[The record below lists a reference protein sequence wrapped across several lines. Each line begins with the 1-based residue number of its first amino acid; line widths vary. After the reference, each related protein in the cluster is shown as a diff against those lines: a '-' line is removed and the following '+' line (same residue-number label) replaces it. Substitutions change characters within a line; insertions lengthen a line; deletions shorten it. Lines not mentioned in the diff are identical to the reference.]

1 MIRRPPRSTRTDTR
15 FPYTTLFRSL
25 SLVLPSTASSTI
37 GDRIQIV
44 LLGGS
49 SWALTYSMGQQIRI
63 GNRSTTLSTRSEE
76 HTSELQ
82 SLMRISYAVFSLKN
96 KKHEHA
102 DTFKRLHLHNNTLD
116 HNTYNR
122 RS

>member
-63 GNRSTTLSTRSEE
+63 GNRSTTLSTGSVSTNSQGDWIELVYSAAGLWVGCIKQGNLRSKE
-76 HTSELQ
+76 
-82 SLMRISYAVFSLKN
+82 
-96 KKHEHA
+96 
-102 DTFKRLHLHNNTLD
+102 
-116 HNTYNR
+116 R
-122 RS
+122 RVGK